1 MKIKKGDKVK
11 VITGDDKGT
20 IGEVLK
26 AFPKEDKV
34 IVISGKEAGSTGKV
48 LKTDTSTGRVYV
60 EGVNMIKKHLKAR
73 KQNDP
78 TGIVDREG
86 SIDASNLMLVCPK
99 CGKPTRVAHV
109 VNAHGSKNR
118 VCEVWRCYQQHQ
130 EG

>member
-1 MKIKKGDKVK
+1 MTSKIHVK
-11 VITGDDKGT
+11 
-20 IGEVLK
+20 
-26 AFPKEDKV
+26 KEDKV

-48 LKTDTSTGRVYV
+48 LKTDTSTGRVYA

-109 VNAHGSKNR
+109 VNADGSKNR
-118 VCEVWRCYQQHQ
+118 VCKKCGAVISNIKKADKGE
-130 EG
+130 